1 MIIKVNISDVSI
13 FATSNNKQQHKGTK
27 NSSEV
32 QKY

>member
-1 MIIKVNISDVSI
+1 MVYYPELMPY

>member
-1 MIIKVNISDVSI
+1 LFDKLDIKSI